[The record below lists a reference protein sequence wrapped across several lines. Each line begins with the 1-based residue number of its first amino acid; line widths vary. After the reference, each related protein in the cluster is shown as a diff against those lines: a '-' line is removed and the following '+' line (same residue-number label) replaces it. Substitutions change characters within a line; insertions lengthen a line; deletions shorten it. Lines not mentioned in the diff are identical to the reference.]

1 MPEEDR
7 GQKYWLD
14 EIQRYT
20 RASQEWRKDSK
31 SIIDRYRLE
40 RQNIDSAGSRRPIF
54 NVLWSNI
61 QTMKPAIFSKVPQI
75 IAERR
80 HRDSDPIGR
89 LGSQVLQ
96 RASNEEVERN
106 GFKDTM
112 DQVVLD
118 VLLPGRGV
126 PWVRFEVD
134 DVPSENGEAAVA
146 NERIFMDYVHWED
159 FAHSP
164 ERNWAAVERV
174 GWVARKTALTKREGT
189 ERFGEKFANVEMSMS
204 SRSSESLDQRE
215 RSGDQSQVWRG
226 LGNMGCGYE
235 APDLRSQGR
244 WRHPRRARRPVWSDQ
259 FLPVPTASLL
269 NCQQRRP
276 VPNARLQA
284 IHRPGGRTGRYPARE
299 SAS

>member
-40 RQNIDSAGSRRPIF
+40 RQNIEGAGSRRPIF

-61 QTMKPAIFSKVPQI
+61 QTMRPAIFSKVPQI

-134 DVPSENGEAAVA
+134 DAPAAQEGQPA
-146 NERIFMDYVHWED
+146 GSYQR
-159 FAHSP
+159 AHLHGL
-164 ERNWAAVERV
+164 R
-174 GWVARKTALTKREGT
+174 ALGR
-189 ERFGEKFANVEMSMS
+189 
-204 SRSSESLDQRE
+204 
-215 RSGDQSQVWRG
+215 
-226 LGNMGCGYE
+226 
-235 APDLRSQGR
+235 LRAQ
-244 WRHPRRARRPVWSDQ
+244 P
-259 FLPVPTASLL
+259 
-269 NCQQRRP
+269 
-276 VPNARLQA
+276 
-284 IHRPGGRTGRYPARE
+284 
-299 SAS
+299 